1 MDLFRIE
8 GAFNRMRKPINA
20 AIVGLGRWGE
30 LLVSS
35 VENSQMIHF
44 TAAVTRTPSKAMEF
58 CASRNISLSSDL
70 DDVLNNDNIDAVV
83 IATPHSQHFDQI
95 MLAALAGKHIYCEK
109 PWTLD
114 VGEARISLRALADA
128 GLKVGIGHNRRFA
141 PNTLVM
147 KKILEG
153 GKLGA
158 PIHIDGHFH
167 ANLAPSEGAWR
178 DSRIESPAGGMTSM
192 GIHAVDMFINFF
204 GRINDVLVQSKRV
217 ASPID
222 IDDSTL
228 VRINFENGCTGH
240 LTSLSA
246 TNMMWRI
253 SAFCLGGWVEMQ
265 DHDKLEI
272 SSIADG
278 NSTQIF
284 PGYGYPALA
293 TIQAA
298 LEAFAGD
305 VAEGTPFPIAPA
317 EIEHSTN
324 VLDAIIQSAK
334 TGNTVS
340 IT

>member
-1 MDLFRIE
+1 
-8 GAFNRMRKPINA
+8 MRKPINA

-35 VENSQMIHF
+35 VEDSKVIQF
-44 TAAVTRTPSKAMEF
+44 TAAVTRTPSKATEF

-70 DDVLNNDNIDAVV
+70 DDVLNDDGIDAVI

-95 MLAALAGKHIYCEK
+95 MLAAAAGKHIYCEK
-109 PWTLD
+109 PWALD

-128 GLKVGIGHNRRFA
+128 GLKVGVGHNRRFA
-141 PNTLVM
+141 PNSLAM
-147 KKILEG
+147 KKVLEG
-153 GKLGA
+153 GKLGS
-158 PIHIDGHFH
+158 PVHIDGHFH

-192 GIHAVDMFINFF
+192 GIHTVDMFINLF
-204 GRINDVLVQSKRV
+204 GRISDVQAQSKRV

-253 SAFCLGGWVEMQ
+253 SAFCLGGWVEMRDQ
-265 DHDKLEI
+265 DKLEI
-272 SSIADG
+272 SSIANG
-278 NSTQIF
+278 SSAQTF
-284 PGYGYPALA
+284 PGYDYPVLA

-305 VAEGTPFPIAPA
+305 VSGGNPFPILPA

>member
-1 MDLFRIE
+1 MK
-8 GAFNRMRKPINA
+8 KPINV

-35 VENSQMIHF
+35 VDDSQVIRF
-44 TAAVTRTPSKAMEF
+44 SAAVTRTPSKAEKF

-70 DDVLNNDNIDAVV
+70 DDVLNDDSIDAVV
-83 IATPHSQHFDQI
+83 IATPHSQHFGQI
-95 MLAALAGKHIYCEK
+95 MLSAVAGKHIYCEK

-114 VGEARISLRALADA
+114 VGEARISLHALADA
-128 GLKVGIGHNRRFA
+128 GLKVGVGHNRRFA
-141 PNTLVM
+141 PNTLAM

-153 GKLGA
+153 GELGT
-158 PIHIDGHFH
+158 PIHMDGHFH
-167 ANLAPSEGAWR
+167 ANLAPAEGAWR

-204 GRINDVLVQSKRV
+204 GRISDVQVQSKRV

-246 TNMMWRI
+246 TSMMWRI
-253 SAFCLGGWVEMQ
+253 SAFCLGGWVEMRDQ
-265 DHDKLEI
+265 DRLEI

-278 NSTQIF
+278 NSTQTF

-293 TIQAA
+293 TIKAA
-298 LEAFAGD
+298 LEAFAAD
-305 VAEGTPFPIAPA
+305 VGGESSFLITPA